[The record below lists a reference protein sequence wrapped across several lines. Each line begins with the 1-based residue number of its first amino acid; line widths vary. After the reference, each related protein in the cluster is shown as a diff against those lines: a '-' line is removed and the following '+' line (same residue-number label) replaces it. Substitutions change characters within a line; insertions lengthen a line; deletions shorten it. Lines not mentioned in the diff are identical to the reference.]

1 MRIIINARIFTQSYD
16 FSCILL
22 PTFAILINFLALIRF
37 VLIFSLA
44 LFLHLSAMDVRKIV
58 GFSWNSKIF

>member
-22 PTFAILINFLALIRF
+22 PTFAISINLLALIRLF
-37 VLIFSLA
+37 ILIFSLA
-44 LFLHLSAMDVRKIV
+44 LFLLLSAMDVRKTV
-58 GFSWNSKIF
+58 VLSWNS